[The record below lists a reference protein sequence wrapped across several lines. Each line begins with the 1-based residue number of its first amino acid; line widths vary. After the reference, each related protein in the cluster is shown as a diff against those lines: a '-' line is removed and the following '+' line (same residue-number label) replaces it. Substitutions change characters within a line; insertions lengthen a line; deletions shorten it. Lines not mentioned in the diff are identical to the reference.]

1 MVGLESEGTRI
12 QVSHN
17 RTFVRRLHIDLPL
30 LSGLALL
37 SAVGLIVLYSAGG
50 ENPNLVI
57 RQGVRLAVAF
67 GAMFLIAQ
75 LSPQHLFR
83 WTPWFYLGGLG
94 LLIAVP
100 YFGDFAQG
108 AQRWLSIGGFRF
120 QPSEFSKLTVPM
132 MVAFYLSG
140 RPLPPDLGRLLV
152 VTLIIATPTLLI
164 ARQPDLG
171 TSLLVAGAGVFVLFL
186 SGVRWHIVCFVGIL
200 TAATAPIMWYLLH
213 DYQRQRVMTLLDPG
227 QDPLGA
233 GYHIIQS
240 KVAIGSGGLY
250 GKGWLNGTQSQLEFL
265 PERSTDFVFA
275 VFSEEFG
282 FLGVVLLLI
291 AYMFVV
297 VRGLQ
302 LAVETQETFG
312 RLLGGALVLTFFVY
326 IVINIGM
333 ACGLLPVVG
342 LPLPLISYGGTSL
355 VSIMVAFG
363 ILMSVHNHRR
373 LLSD

>member
-1 MVGLESEGTRI
+1 MD
-12 QVSHN
+12 QN
-17 RTFVRRLHIDLPL
+17 RTFVRRLHLDLPL
-30 LSGLALL
+30 LSGLVLL
-37 SAVGLIVLYSAGG
+37 SAVGLVVLYSAGG
-50 ENPNLVI
+50 ENSNLVI
-57 RQGVRLAVAF
+57 RQGWRLAIAF

-75 LSPQHLFR
+75 VSPQHLFR
-83 WTPWFYLGGLG
+83 WAPWFYLGGLG
-94 LLIAVP
+94 LLIAVLC
-100 YFGDFAQG
+100 FGDVAQG
-108 AQRWLSIGGFRF
+108 AQRWLNVGGFRF

-140 RPLPPDLGRLLV
+140 RPLPPGLGRLLV
-152 VTLIIATPTLLI
+152 ATVIIAAPTWLI
-164 ARQPDLG
+164 AIQPDLG

-186 SGVRWHIVCFVGIL
+186 SGVRWRIVCLVGTL
-200 TAATAPIMWYLLH
+200 AAAAAPVMWHLLH
-213 DYQRQRVMTLLDPG
+213 DYQRQRVMTLFDPG

-265 PERSTDFVFA
+265 PERSTDFVFS

-291 AYMFVV
+291 VYMFVV

-302 LAVETQETFG
+302 LAVDTQETFG
-312 RLLGGALVLTFFVY
+312 RLLGGSLVLTFFVY

-333 ACGLLPVVG
+333 TCGLLPVVG
-342 LPLPLISYGGTSL
+342 LPLPLISHGGTSL
-355 VSIMVAFG
+355 VSIMAAFG
-363 ILMSVHNHRR
+363 VLMSVHNHRR

>member
-1 MVGLESEGTRI
+1 M
-12 QVSHN
+12 
-17 RTFVRRLHIDLPL
+17 
-30 LSGLALL
+30 
-37 SAVGLIVLYSAGG
+37 
-50 ENPNLVI
+50 
-57 RQGVRLAVAF
+57 
-67 GAMFLIAQ
+67 
-75 LSPQHLFR
+75 
-83 WTPWFYLGGLG
+83 
-94 LLIAVP
+94 
-100 YFGDFAQG
+100 
-108 AQRWLSIGGFRF
+108 
-120 QPSEFSKLTVPM
+120 
-132 MVAFYLSG
+132 
-140 RPLPPDLGRLLV
+140 
-152 VTLIIATPTLLI
+152 
-164 ARQPDLG
+164 
-171 TSLLVAGAGVFVLFL
+171 
-186 SGVRWHIVCFVGIL
+186 
-200 TAATAPIMWYLLH
+200 
-213 DYQRQRVMTLLDPG
+213 
-227 QDPLGA
+227 
-233 GYHIIQS
+233 
-240 KVAIGSGGLY
+240 
-250 GKGWLNGTQSQLEFL
+250 
-265 PERSTDFVFA
+265 FA

>member
-1 MVGLESEGTRI
+1 M
-12 QVSHN
+12 
-17 RTFVRRLHIDLPL
+17 
-30 LSGLALL
+30 
-37 SAVGLIVLYSAGG
+37 VLYSAGG
-50 ENPNLVI
+50 EDRDLVV
-57 RQGVRLAVAF
+57 RQGWRIAIAF
-67 GAMFLIAQ
+67 GAMLVVAQ
-75 LSPQHLFR
+75 ISPQHLFR
-83 WTPWFYLGGLG
+83 WTPWCYLGVVG
-94 LLIAVP
+94 LLLVVHCC
-100 YFGDFAQG
+100 GDVTQG
-108 AQRWLSIGGFRF
+108 AQRWLSVGGFSF

-140 RPLPPDLGRLLV
+140 RPLPPDLGRLLIV
-152 VTLIIATPTLLI
+152 ALIVAIPTVLI
-164 ARQPDLG
+164 AGQPDLG

-186 SGVRWHIVCFVGIL
+186 AGVRWRFVCFVGIL
-200 TAATAPIMWYLLH
+200 AAAATPIMWYLLH
-213 DYQRQRVMTLLDPG
+213 DYQRQRVMTLLDPE
-227 QDPLGA
+227 QDPLGS

-240 KVAIGSGGLY
+240 KIAIGSGGLY

-282 FLGVVLLLI
+282 FLGVVLLLA

-326 IVINIGM
+326 IVINVGM
-333 ACGLLPVVG
+333 ASGLLPVVG

-355 VSIMVAFG
+355 VSIMAAFG
-363 ILMSVHNHRR
+363 ILMSAHTHRR
-373 LLSD
+373 LLAD